1 MLKKDKNELF
11 VLAPNSVSGI
21 HSADKVF
28 LPFKICQEFLYLLR
42 STDFFAKKSAYLPHI
57 RPPLSEYLKSVAR
70 IPFYLNRVCI
80 SFA

>member
-1 MLKKDKNELF
+1 MYQLRITKSSKIDYKKLTKSENELF

-42 STDFFAKKSAYLPHI
+42 STDFFAKNLPTSRTSGLH
-57 RPPLSEYLKSVAR
+57 S
-70 IPFYLNRVCI
+70 LNI
-80 SFA
+80 